1 VAAGTYACPIR
12 GGSMKRFRL
21 STFMLLIMIVAL
33 GIVVVVQ
40 QRRAARREVGLQARM
55 AEKDVLVNW
64 YRAYDLELKQRLEAA
79 AQRAREE
86 RQRPS
91 AVEAVENKKEAR
103 NE

>member
-1 VAAGTYACPIR
+1 
-12 GGSMKRFRL
+12 
-21 STFMLLIMIVAL
+21 MLLIVIVAL
-33 GIVVVVQ
+33 CIALVVQ
-40 QRRAARREVGLQARM
+40 QRRAAHREVELQARM

-64 YRAYDLELKQRLEAA
+64 YRAYDSELKERLEAA

-91 AVEAVENKKEAR
+91 AVEAVENKKEER